1 MATQNPHTRSTV
13 RISPLLILIFL
24 SIFFTPTSSR
34 SPAKIPYSEHCNSVI
49 QESTS
54 NGHEIEPL
62 DFLQLHGGFFKGG
75 EKFLS
80 SQTPNSLSYS
90 YYQKS
95 ARFYTNSLYQTDTEG
110 VLKVHATLTFNDGRA
125 YELMQNSSSPKWR
138 RRRQRSFYD
147 GSETGVR
154 FELEGFWSASAGK
167 LCMVGTGYGL
177 SEEGD
182 YVPLSA
188 VTKLNYPK
196 RSDINTSIVTGTV
209 ESIEQE
215 DSSGYFSPISVLSFS
230 QKKYSYSSVEEIE
243 AKCGGGDPKGE
254 KSLGLEPGTSVCSVL
269 SPLVRKGFELNYGSD
284 CSGKKCSPF
293 DGFGPKYMSFGGI
306 QCSSV
311 GKQMR
316 MYVRF
321 SNLSYAWYGDPLTPE
336 TGLVAE
342 GVWDE
347 EKNQLCVV
355 GCRLKNFEGSLA
367 ETHVGDCSVG
377 LSLTFPKVW
386 SLNMRSPA
394 VGSIWA
400 LKKSND
406 RMGFQSLGHPIL
418 VSELKYNYT
427 ESGQVKNSC
436 AKKGR
441 KRKSGDTFPDGSSFT
456 DMRFDMSL
464 KTKSGRAWGYA
475 TPLSIGET
483 IFDPYSSVLISSSI
497 LESSAVITTSS
508 SIPES
513 NTTALLA
520 NSNHNLLNVS
530 YSIYVSFWG
539 GNTSETM
546 QISAEGVYDSETGTL
561 CMVGCRSLG
570 REGER
575 TVKNVALDCKVLI
588 NINFAPYNSEAR
600 EHLKGTIKS
609 TRKEKDPLHFEELEL
624 SSHDIYGIEAKET
637 IWRMDCE
644 IAMVLIS
651 LTLACVFNG
660 LQLYYVK
667 KHPDVI
673 PSISIVMLV
682 VLTLGHMIPLVLNF
696 EALFFRNRNQQ
707 NFMLWSGGWLEA
719 NEVLVRVVTMV
730 AFLLQFRL
738 LQFTFS
744 ARLAEGSKKN
754 LWDAEKKAT
763 WVCLSLYLFGG
774 LVAWLVH
781 SNQFK
786 DIVSPVISVAKSHH
800 DIWEDLKSFAG
811 LVLDGFLLPQI
822 LLNLF
827 WDSKGMA
834 LAPSYYGG
842 TTLVRS
848 LPHAYDAYRAHK
860 SLPYLNS
867 TYIYADP
874 GWDFYSAAWDVI
886 IPCGGLL
893 FAFLIF
899 LQQRFGGAVVLPRRF
914 RQPAEYEKVPVVDV

>member
-1 MATQNPHTRSTV
+1 MATLNPHPKSTV
-13 RISPLLILIFL
+13 RISPLLILTFL

-34 SPAKIPYSEHCNSVI
+34 SPAKIPYSEHCSSVI
-49 QESTS
+49 PESTS
-54 NGHEIEPL
+54 NGHELEPL

-80 SQTPNSLSYS
+80 NQTPDSFSYS
-90 YYQKS
+90 YYPKS
-95 ARFYTNSLYQTDTEG
+95 ARFYTKSLHKTDTEG

-125 YELMQNSSSPKWR
+125 YGLLQNSSSPKWR
-138 RRRQRSFYD
+138 RRRQRSFYY
-147 GSETGVR
+147 GEASVSL
-154 FELEGFWSASAGK
+154 ELEGFWSRSTGK

-177 SEEGD
+177 SEEVD

-188 VTKLNYPK
+188 VTNLNYPN

-209 ESIEQE
+209 ESIGPE
-215 DSSGYFSPISVLSFS
+215 DSPGHFSPISVLGFS
-230 QKKYSYSSVEEIE
+230 QKTYSYSLVEEIE
-243 AKCGGGDPKGE
+243 GKCGGGDPKGE
-254 KSLGLEPGTSVCSVL
+254 KSLVLEPVMRVCSVL
-269 SPLVRKGFELNYGSD
+269 SPLARRSFDLNYGSD
-284 CSGKKCSPF
+284 CSGEKCSPF
-293 DGFGPKYMSFGGI
+293 DGFRPKFMSFGGI
-306 QCSSV
+306 QCSSE
-311 GKQMR
+311 GEMR

-321 SNLSYAWYGDPLTPE
+321 SNLSYAWFGDPLNPE

-342 GVWDE
+342 GVWDK

-355 GCRLKNFEGSLA
+355 GCRLKNFEDSLA

-394 VGSIWA
+394 VGSIWT

-406 RMGFQSLGHPIL
+406 RIGFQSLGHPIL

-427 ESGQVKNSC
+427 ESGQVNNLC
-436 AKKGR
+436 AKKDR
-441 KRKSGDTFPDGSSFT
+441 NRKSGETFPDGSSFT

-464 KTKSGRAWGYA
+464 KTKSGGGWGSA
-475 TPLSIGET
+475 TPLSLGEVL
-483 IFDPYSSVLISSSI
+483 FDPYSSEVF
-497 LESSAVITTSS
+497 TTSS
-508 SIPES
+508 SIPEP
-513 NTTALLA
+513 NTTALPA

-530 YSIYVSFWG
+530 YSIDVSFWH
-539 GNTSETM
+539 GNTTERM
-546 QISAEGVYDSETGTL
+546 QISAEGIYDSETGTL

-570 REGER
+570 RDGEK
-575 TVKNVALDCKVLI
+575 TFKNVALDCKILI
-588 NINFAPYNSEAR
+588 NLNFAPYNSEAG
-600 EHLKGTIKS
+600 EHLEATIKS
-609 TRKEKDPLHFEELEL
+609 TRKENDPLHFEELKL

-660 LQLYYVK
+660 LQLYYVRR
-667 KHPDVI
+667 HPDVI
-673 PSISIVMLV
+673 PSISILMLV

-696 EALFFRNRNQQ
+696 EAFFFRGRNQQ
-707 NFMLWSGGWLEA
+707 NFILWSGGWLEA

-763 WVCLSLYLFGG
+763 WVCLLLYLVGG
-774 LVAWLVH
+774 LFTWLVH

-786 DIVSPVISVAKSHH
+786 DTVSPVISVAKSHR
-800 DIWEDLKSFAG
+800 DIWQDLKSFAG

-827 WDSKGMA
+827 WDSKAKA

-860 SLPYLNS
+860 SLPYVNS

-874 GWDFYSAAWDVI
+874 GWDLYSAAWDVI

-914 RQPAEYEKVPVVDV
+914 RQSAEYEKVPVVDV